1 MNNKTIDDIRGLI
14 RPVLTIIFG
23 IAFIFA
29 VFCRLVEPIWLVY
42 LTTGIFVFWFGDRA
56 FKNLGF
62 MLQNHYQVPTP
73 TVAEPAPT
81 PAPVEPKPTEPVSP
95 APEPIAQ
102 PQERFDAAA
111 FHSAVLQD
119 VVPKYTESNPATI
132 FYQARDKGMATK
144 ADNTNQ
150 VLEYWDYLVGL
161 AHDAFRHIWGCTL
174 QEAVA
179 SISDPGCPTCTTC
192 AQGCGSHTDID
203 SKARHLGMA
212 YYAILLE
219 LRRTLGKQQ
228 DLYQLAESGIDWKAK
243 LSIPHQTLYY
253 VAELAQEILR
263 TSR

>member
-1 MNNKTIDDIRGLI
+1 
-14 RPVLTIIFG
+14 VLTIIFG

-73 TVAEPAPT
+73 TVAEPVPT
-81 PAPVEPKPTEPVSP
+81 PEL
-95 APEPIAQ
+95 IAQ

-111 FHSAVLQD
+111 FHNAVLQD

-132 FYQARDKGMATK
+132 FYQARDRGMVTK

-174 QEAVA
+174 QEAVVG
-179 SISDPGCPTCTTC
+179 ISDPGCPTCTTC